1 MKRHLA
7 APLLLAMLAGPAIA
21 QGPFAGLG
29 AARDW
34 TGASLGV
41 GIGRADLDVDGI
53 VDGSETGSIG
63 GLRFNVDRDFGG
75 YVLGGGIDYDFS
87 ELDAVDATL
96 EDLLRVKLR
105 GGIDAGPG
113 LVYATGG
120 YARGGFASEVDGE
133 NDFSLDGYFL
143 GIGAEF
149 PLAGGV
155 TVGAELLHHRFS
167 EIRVQGVEVRDAD
180 ADVGVAQVSLNYRF

>member
-1 MKRHLA
+1 MTRHLL
-7 APLLLAMLAGPAIA
+7 APLLLAALAGPATA
-21 QGPFAGLG
+21 QGLFAGAG

-41 GIGRADLDVDGI
+41 GVGVAGLDVDGI
-53 VDGSETGSIG
+53 VDGSDTGSIG
-63 GLRFNVDRDFGG
+63 GLRFNVDRDLGD
-75 YVLGGGIDYDFS
+75 YVLGGGIDYDFT
-87 ELDAVDATL
+87 ELSAVGATL

-105 GGIDAGPG
+105 GGVDAGTG

-133 NDFSLDGYFL
+133 NDFSLDGYFV

-149 PLAGGV
+149 PLSGGV

-167 EIRVQGVEVRDAD
+167 DIRVQGVAVQDAD
-180 ADVGVAQVSLNYRF
+180 AEANVAQVSLNYRF